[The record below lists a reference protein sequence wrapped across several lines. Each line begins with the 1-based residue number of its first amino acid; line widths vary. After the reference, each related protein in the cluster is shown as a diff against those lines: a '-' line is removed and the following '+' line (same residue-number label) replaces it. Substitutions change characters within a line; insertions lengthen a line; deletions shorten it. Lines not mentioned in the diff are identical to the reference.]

1 MTDDKKVISPGSPG
15 DDRTPDKTI
24 GVIKYA
30 LEDKKKEEGGAG
42 KRPQTTEGERAFPD
56 RDPAKKKTGEF

>member
-1 MTDDKKVISPGSPG
+1 MNG

-24 GVIKYA
+24 GRIRYA
-30 LEDKKKEEGGAG
+30 DDKTPKAEPSKIRGGE
-42 KRPQTTEGERAFPD
+42 KNDEGERAFPN

>member
-1 MTDDKKVISPGSPG
+1 MSG

-24 GVIKYA
+24 GEIKYA
-30 LEDKKKEEGGAG
+30 DDTAAKTEQSKIKGGQ
-42 KRPQTTEGERAFPD
+42 KNDEGERAFPN

>member
-1 MTDDKKVISPGSPG
+1 MTEDKKVISPGAPG

-30 LEDKKKEEGGAG
+30 LKDKKDEGGAG
-42 KRPQTTEGERAFPD
+42 KPEASPLEPEDQGGIAGP
-56 RDPAKKKTGEF
+56 

>member
-1 MTDDKKVISPGSPG
+1 MTEDKKVISPGSPG

-30 LEDKKKEEGGAG
+30 LEDKKDEGGAG
-42 KRPQTTEGERAFPD
+42 EPEASPLEPEDQGGIAGP
-56 RDPAKKKTGEF
+56 